1 LIKTRRHS
9 CANAVLLGT
18 AIAVSVAIASPGMA
32 APQEG
37 QRKSISERRA
47 QTDRPARKPATAKRT
62 QAPDAVAPMMGTID
76 EPAPAVKPIDTPSVA
91 AMVETQAPA
100 VVTAPPPTHKPGEA
114 PPPVHAVPPA
124 ANPYLVGWFKP
135 TPASELPKL
144 AAQQLGTSMQW
155 AIQSVTGLPG
165 QVVDALPKIKRVF
178 PTGGRELWVANMK
191 CPAEMVT
198 GQYFFPANA
207 LRDTV
212 NGLLGTL
219 NESRLLAFDIQLVC
233 S

>member
-1 LIKTRRHS
+1 
-9 CANAVLLGT
+9 
-18 AIAVSVAIASPGMA
+18 
-32 APQEG
+32 
-37 QRKSISERRA
+37 
-47 QTDRPARKPATAKRT
+47 
-62 QAPDAVAPMMGTID
+62 MMGTID

-91 AMVETQAPA
+91 AMVETQAPT
-100 VVTAPPPTHKPGEA
+100 VVTAPQPTHKPGEA
-114 PPPVHAVPPA
+114 PPVHAVPPA